1 MIQSLSEM
9 DDHLGRRD
17 SYMATAGA
25 NNGKIFSKNKYIA
38 SELCT
43 LIIENPVSTQIQ
55 ICNLSDH
62 DC

>member
-43 LIIENPVSTQIQ
+43 LIIENPVHRFKYAI
-55 ICNLSDH
+55 
-62 DC
+62 